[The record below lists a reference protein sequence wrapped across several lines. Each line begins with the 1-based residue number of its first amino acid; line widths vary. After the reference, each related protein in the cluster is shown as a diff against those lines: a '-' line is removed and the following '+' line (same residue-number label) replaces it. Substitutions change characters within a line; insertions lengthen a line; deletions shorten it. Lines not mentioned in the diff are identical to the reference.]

1 MLFHFMDGGQSYN
14 AASVVL
20 HTRTNILWL
29 LFFCT
34 LSFVGAYMQYF
45 GAISMG
51 FKHRTHSIPLLAN
64 LWFFAHDT
72 TYLINFH
79 HWFYDIDFWL
89 VKAFWFALAVYAC
102 SETVVTYQILRF
114 SRVDL
119 FPGMTTVQ
127 AITTYVGLQIF
138 AYGLFWWFLSMITD
152 PYYYLCFS
160 TTVVISPLLNINM
173 MRARGSRKG
182 FSPVMLYGFVLLV
195 IGFWGWMF
203 LSDAYFLQPF
213 FLMVAAG
220 NLGFCIAGIIVYQGM
235 PANGLPKTLP
245 VGVGA
250 ISQPVPAS

>member
-79 HWFYDIDFWL
+79 HWFYDVDFWL

-119 FPGMTTVQ
+119 FPGMSTIQ

-235 PANGLPKTLP
+235 PAYGLPKTLP